1 MEAMHSTI
9 RLKFSIPTIYIPSSL
24 KTGNNIRHIDSIIS
38 KMVSFSWCSKKE
50 KVCVKHQVQLQ

>member
-24 KTGNNIRHIDSIIS
+24 KTGNNIRHIDSNIS
-38 KMVSFSWCSKKE
+38 KMVSFS
-50 KVCVKHQVQLQ
+50 